1 MADARRARPIL
12 EVRGLDVYYGRSHAL
27 QGVDLT
33 LDSGVLSVV
42 GRNGMGKTTLCKT
55 IMGLVRAT
63 GGSIRMGGEDLLSLQ
78 PAQVARLGV
87 GYVPQGRRLWRSLTV
102 DEHLRMIGTLRQ
114 GAWTVDRIYDA
125 FPRLAE
131 RKNNGGAEL
140 SGGEQQMLAIARALV
155 TNPRLLIMDEPTEG
169 LAPVIVAQ
177 VEDMLVRL
185 GEEGDISVLVIEQNI
200 GVATAVSRNVAIM
213 VNGRVNR
220 LIESS
225 RLASDR
231 DLQQRLLGV
240 GRHADAE
247 PDINAET
254 NDGVAGRPASPRP
267 LSLAPQRVY
276 ISNPTPPTRWSQPT
290 PIARI
295 EAGARTL
302 SAGVLRF
309 EEAARPRRD
318 TSAARSFGPPTVL
331 VVGTLDTKG
340 EELRFIRD
348 IVAGSGLRTR
358 LVDVSTSGKL
368 SSCDVSAQEI
378 ALNHAR
384 GGSAVF
390 GSDRGASVTAMAEAF
405 VNWLRRQTDIVGVIS
420 AGGSGGASL
429 VAPAMRALPIG
440 LPKLIISSV
449 ASGDVAPYVGPADIT
464 MMYSVTDVQGLN
476 SISRQILANG
486 ANALVGMVKARLDAR
501 AVSEREPSAN
511 LPSIGLTMFGVTTPA
526 VQRIAAALRGDFE
539 CLVFHATGTGGR
551 SMEKLVDSGLLAGV
565 IDITTTEVCDLLMG
579 GVFPATEDRFGA
591 MIRTRLPF
599 VGSVGALD
607 MVNFGAPETIPEDYR
622 ARKLHVHNQQVTL
635 MRTSAEEN
643 DRVGR
648 WIGER
653 LNAMDGPVRFFLP
666 EGGVSALDAPGHP
679 FWDPEADAAL
689 FRALDRTVR
698 QTSNRQL
705 IRLKRNIN
713 EPEFTAAIVTAFRS
727 LVGRTGTRRR
737 VTRVIDA
744 PI

>member
-1 MADARRARPIL
+1 MANARRAAAIL

-55 IMGLVRAT
+55 IMGLMRAT
-63 GGSIRMGGEDLLSLQ
+63 GGSVRMAGEDLLSLQ
-78 PAQVARLGV
+78 PAQVAGLGV

-102 DEHLRMIGTLRQ
+102 DEHLRMIAGLRH
-114 GAWTVDRIYDA
+114 GAWTVERIYDT

-169 LAPVIVAQ
+169 LAPVIVNQ

-185 GEEGDISVLVIEQNI
+185 GEEDDISVLVIEQNI
-200 GVATAVSRNVAIM
+200 GVATAVSKNVAIM

-247 PDINAET
+247 PEINAET
-254 NDGVAGRPASPRP
+254 NGDVAARAASRRTP
-267 LSLAPQRVY
+267 SLAPQRVY

-295 EAGARTL
+295 EAAARTL
-302 SAGVLRF
+302 STGVLRF

-318 TSAARSFGPPTVL
+318 ASAARSSGLPTVL

-340 EELRFIRD
+340 QELRFIRD

-358 LVDVSTSGKL
+358 LVDVSTGGKL

-405 VNWLRRQTDIVGVIS
+405 ANWLRRQADTVGVIS

-440 LPKLIISSV
+440 VPKLIISSV

-476 SISRQILANG
+476 SISRQVLANG

-501 AVSEREPSAN
+501 AVSAREPSAN

-591 MIRTRLPF
+591 MIRARLPYL
-599 VGSVGALD
+599 GSVGALD
-607 MVNFGAPETIPEDYR
+607 MVNFGAPDTVPERYR
-622 ARKLHVHNQQVTL
+622 ARKLHVHNPQVTL

-643 DRVGR
+643 DRMGR

-666 EGGVSALDAPGHP
+666 EGGVSALDAPGQP
-679 FWDPEADAAL
+679 FWDPAADAAL

-705 IRLKRNIN
+705 IRLKCNIN
-713 EPEFTAAIVTAFRS
+713 EAEFTAAMVTAFRS
-727 LVGRTGTRRR
+727 LIGRPGTRRR
-737 VTRVIDA
+737 VTR
-744 PI
+744 